1 MGWLQD
7 IYQFFID
14 LVSYAA
20 EKVWGMVVE
29 GLIYL
34 ISVIPDPCC
43 VTEAVSAFS
52 WLASALTSG
61 GVFQWLA
68 WMFSLIQFDFAL
80 RVMLCALLAR
90 FILRRLPI
98 IG

>member
-20 EKVWGMVVE
+20 EKVWALVVE

-52 WLASALTSG
+52 WLASALSSG

-68 WMFSLIQFDFAL
+68 WMFSLIQFEFAL

-90 FILRRLPI
+90 FIVRRLPI